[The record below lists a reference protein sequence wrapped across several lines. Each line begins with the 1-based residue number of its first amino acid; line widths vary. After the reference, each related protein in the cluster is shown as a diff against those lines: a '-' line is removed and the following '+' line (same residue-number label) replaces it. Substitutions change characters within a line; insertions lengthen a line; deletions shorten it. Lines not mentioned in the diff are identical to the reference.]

1 MISMPTNL
9 FSIWLINFVR
19 LVKWAKV
26 MQSYYKTF
34 NYQTKFQKKLE
45 PSEFD

>member
-1 MISMPTNL
+1 MISMPTN
-9 FSIWLINFVR
+9 FFFIWLVISAR

-34 NYQTKFQKKLE
+34 NYQTKFQKKIGTIRI
-45 PSEFD
+45 

>member
-1 MISMPTNL
+1 MISMPTN
-9 FSIWLINFVR
+9 FFFIWLVISVR